1 MGLTEKILLLAFGL
15 LLIIFIAVANLNRS
29 DKLKQLKEKYEA
41 ALQGEDRELAI
52 EAGKEY
58 YRFLRGSDLT
68 IEDERAILKD
78 ISSMPESS
86 LPPEQLPEGN

>member
-58 YRFLRGSDLT
+58 YRFLRGSDPVSYTHLT
-68 IEDERAILKD
+68 
-78 ISSMPESS
+78 
-86 LPPEQLPEGN
+86 LPTIYSV

>member
-1 MGLTEKILLLAFGL
+1 MGLTEKILLLALGF

-41 ALQGEDRELAI
+41 ALHGEDRESAI
-52 EAGKEY
+52 GAGKEY
-58 YRFLRGSDLT
+58 YRFLRGSELT

-78 ISSMPESS
+78 TAHMPEKPIDN
-86 LPPEQLPEGN
+86 LQ